1 MTYNNFSSLL
11 SKTHEGHI
19 FHRDHQKLYISQG
32 FIRDSL
38 KPISYRSDNSFK
50 GSNKWRKSPVT
61 TTPWS
66 IGICL
71 RDILSFIVWL
81 ITILSFFNYRLTAYN
96 LQIYIS
102 SPFNL
107 QLLTG
112 YNLWSESLISSLC
125 QFSRFIGLWL
135 KMFLGFTVDSII
147 TNGLRVL
154 LLHIWFT
161 NQ

>member
-107 QLLTG
+107 QRHHHSDKPRNKERHHETFQRSAIKINIPQILRCHR
-112 YNLWSESLISSLC
+112 SSL
-125 QFSRFIGLWL
+125 
-135 KMFLGFTVDSII
+135 FT
-147 TNGLRVL
+147 LYR
-154 LLHIWFT
+154 
-161 NQ
+161 